1 MNNVYFE
8 NIDQVGKLY
17 LEYVFYEFEY
27 EPILFLCTD
36 KNKNLYLCL
45 CSEIRYE
52 QKWIITKCNMDILK
66 LLLNKEIDI
75 ASAFLISKEA
85 IIVTMDLKGNEKNF
99 KIPMSK
105 IDPLDLPKE
114 GTFIKGNEKALNYLL
129 KKEIKKI
136 QTQLKITIDISYN
149 NVIIER
155 ENNSFYKINMS
166 NKYIEMYQKMSALKK
181 DEWLSKKQKNE
192 KMKFKDAYTITKN
205 EKYKEDINKI
215 DIQELN
221 KKNYLDAV

>member
-66 LLLNKEIDI
+66 LLLNKE
-75 ASAFLISKEA
+75 
-85 IIVTMDLKGNEKNF
+85 V
-99 KIPMSK
+99 
-105 IDPLDLPKE
+105 
-114 GTFIKGNEKALNYLL
+114 NYP
-129 KKEIKKI
+129 
-136 QTQLKITIDISYN
+136 SH
-149 NVIIER
+149 
-155 ENNSFYKINMS
+155 
-166 NKYIEMYQKMSALKK
+166 
-181 DEWLSKKQKNE
+181 
-192 KMKFKDAYTITKN
+192 
-205 EKYKEDINKI
+205 
-215 DIQELN
+215 
-221 KKNYLDAV
+221 AVQ

>member
-85 IIVTMDLKGNEKNF
+85 IIVTMDL
-99 KIPMSK
+99 
-105 IDPLDLPKE
+105 
-114 GTFIKGNEKALNYLL
+114 KGNEKALNYLL

-221 KKNYLDAV
+221 KKNYLDAA